1 MKKADNKALA
11 ALTALT
17 GATLS
22 PAALGQEI
30 SDIGEANE
38 NQSFIENLRDGPF
51 TVELSTGF
59 EYDSNV
65 SVIEV
70 ESQTAES
77 DVAATID
84 LGVQYEQDVSD
95 STSFEIGYNFGQ
107 DLQADFTDFNT
118 QTHRGSLG
126 VSHDFGDVEGGAS
139 YQLIYSRL
147 GGDGFLR
154 LHRLSPYLATYVG
167 DRQAYVRAS
176 YIYTDKNFI
185 DRPGRDSDVHAG
197 NAEVFY
203 FINGLKTYAIAGY
216 RYEIENAGDNDFD
229 FNSHNVKLRLV
240 QRIPFR
246 GRNAKLRGGWRF
258 EQRNYQFAASNPT
271 SLTEG
276 TFRDDTRHRFDA
288 SLELPINDIVYTEL
302 EYNHDRFDS
311 NLPAA
316 DFTQNVVSFRIGGKI

>member
-1 MKKADNKALA
+1 MRNADKRPLLALM
-11 ALTALT
+11 ALT
-17 GATLS
+17 GA
-22 PAALGQEI
+22 ALAPHASAQEI
-30 SDIGEANE
+30 SDAEEDGDAG
-38 NQSFIENLRDGPF
+38 SFIDNLRDGPF
-51 TVELSTGF
+51 TVELSTGV

-77 DVAATID
+77 DVAATVD
-84 LGVQYEQDVSD
+84 FAVQYERDVSER
-95 STSFEIGYNFGQ
+95 TSFEVGYNFGQ
-107 DLQADFTDFNT
+107 DLQAEFTDFDT
-118 QTHRGSLG
+118 QTHRGSVQL
-126 VSHDFGDVEGGAS
+126 SHDFGDVEGGAS

-147 GGDGFLR
+147 GGEGFLR
-154 LHRLSPYLATYVG
+154 LHRLSPYFATYVG

-197 NAEVFY
+197 NAELFY

-246 GRNAKLRGGWRF
+246 DRNAKLRGGWRF
-258 EQRNYQFAASNPT
+258 EQRNYQFEASNPAT
-271 SLTEG
+271 LTEG
-276 TFRDDTRHRFDA
+276 AFRDDTRHRFDA
-288 SLELPINDIVYTEL
+288 SLELPINDIFYAEL
-302 EYNHDRFDS
+302 EYNHDRFAS
-311 NLPAA
+311 NLPSA
-316 DFTQNVVSFRIGGKI
+316 DFIQNVVSFRIGGQI